1 MYYYDTNTN
10 HSGLMVMM
18 FVMIVMGVMI
28 VIIVV
33 MIIWQCGKR
42 NMERTFQMVFRMVS
56 PGENHS
62 GGNQAH
68 LSHQCQDM
76 VPFL

>member
-1 MYYYDTNTN
+1 
-10 HSGLMVMM
+10 MVMM

-28 VIIVV
+28 VITLV
-33 MIIWQCGKR
+33 MIMWQCGKR

-62 GGNQAH
+62 RGNQAH
-68 LSHQCQDM
+68 LSHQRQGM
-76 VPFL
+76 VSFL